1 MGKKKFPVAGLSM
14 YVRMAVGPGVG
25 GRLLNLNFTPD
36 AMTLKRIN
44 VRNTA

>member
-1 MGKKKFPVAGLSM
+1 MEKKKFPVAGLSM
-14 YVRMAVGPGVG
+14 YVGMVVGG